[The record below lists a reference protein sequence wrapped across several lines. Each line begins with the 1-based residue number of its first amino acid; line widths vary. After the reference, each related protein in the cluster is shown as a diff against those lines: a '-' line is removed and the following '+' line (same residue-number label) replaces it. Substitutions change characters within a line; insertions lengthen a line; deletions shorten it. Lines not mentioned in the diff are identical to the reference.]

1 MPEVPYSNRELDE
14 KLANLSTLIREKHDD
29 VMVGVG
35 EIRVQTTYTNG
46 RVRWLEKMI
55 YLAVGGLGVI
65 SIVILPFLW
74 AILQSGKVSI

>member
-1 MPEVPYSNRELDE
+1 MPNEVPYSNREMDE
-14 KLANLSTLIREKHDD
+14 KLNNLSTLIREKHDD
-29 VMVGVG
+29 VMIGVS

-65 SIVILPFLW
+65 TVVILPFVW
-74 AILQSGKVSI
+74 AVIQSGKI